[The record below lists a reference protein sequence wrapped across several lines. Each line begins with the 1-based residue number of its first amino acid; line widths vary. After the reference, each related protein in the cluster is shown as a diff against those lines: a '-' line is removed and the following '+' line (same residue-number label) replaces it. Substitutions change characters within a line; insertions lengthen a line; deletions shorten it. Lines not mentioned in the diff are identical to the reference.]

1 VKTGFAKE
9 EMQYNIL
16 YNSSYFF
23 RRGKR
28 GKPIFA
34 KKLLFKRPLK
44 RKFVLYA

>member
-1 VKTGFAKE
+1 VRTGFAKE

-28 GKPIFA
+28 GKSIFA
-34 KKLLFKRPLK
+34 KKLLFERP
-44 RKFVLYA
+44 

>member
-1 VKTGFAKE
+1 MLMGLKLRTGFAKQ

-28 GKPIFA
+28 GKPY
-34 KKLLFKRPLK
+34 LQRNYYLK
-44 RKFVLYA
+44 GH